1 MSFLSRGRGASSAAR
16 GAPLTRGVP
25 LARGAPLT
33 RGRNLKGEQVT
44 QEEIERM
51 VAEAEAERIAE
62 AERMAGA
69 ERMAQAERMA
79 EVERIAVE
87 AEERAAAEAVEGVKM
102 RIKEKEKK
110 QEEKKRRQR
119 ERQYIKEAEAMQR
132 IEDGEA
138 MRRKLEETRRQI
150 ETGQEMQHDMGNQGN
165 EELTPLQLGVVPDH
179 DTIFDTPLSNIHL
192 PGAPVRPDILEKSKR
207 IDELNKSM
215 RMGGARKK
223 KKYTKTQTRQK
234 KQHRRRNRRKSTRKY
249 KK

>member
-1 MSFLSRGRGASSAAR
+1 
-16 GAPLTRGVP
+16 
-25 LARGAPLT
+25 
-33 RGRNLKGEQVT
+33 
-44 QEEIERM
+44 
-51 VAEAEAERIAE
+51 
-62 AERMAGA
+62 
-69 ERMAQAERMA
+69 
-79 EVERIAVE
+79 
-87 AEERAAAEAVEGVKM
+87 
-102 RIKEKEKK
+102 
-110 QEEKKRRQR
+110 
-119 ERQYIKEAEAMQR
+119 MQR

-207 IDELNKSM
+207 IDELNKSKTG
-215 RMGGARKK
+215 MGGARKK

-234 KQHRRRNRRKSTRKY
+234 KQHRRRRRRHSTRKH